1 MGEKGKGQPRQLPL
15 ENLQG
20 KDSEYTPIKLTN
32 RQQNVLNL
40 LKNGRTSV
48 IDVVF
53 ALGYSDPRGYFKVL
67 RNKNIDVKS
76 EWIRKK
82 DVRYKIYWV

>member
-1 MGEKGKGQPRQLPL
+1 MKEEKRATEATPFNQQH
-15 ENLQG
+15 
-20 KDSEYTPIKLTN
+20 KDSEITPIKLTN

-40 LKNGRTSV
+40 LKKGQTSV

-53 ALGYSDPRGYFKVL
+53 ALGYSDPRGYIKVL
-67 RNKNIDVKS
+67 RDKNIDVKS
-76 EWIRKK
+76 EWVRKK

>member
-1 MGEKGKGQPRQLPL
+1 MIEKKRATEATPSKQQHKDT
-15 ENLQG
+15 EN
-20 KDSEYTPIKLTN
+20 THAKLTN

-40 LKNGRTSV
+40 LKKGHTSV

-53 ALGYSDPRGYFKVL
+53 AFGYSDPRGYFKTL
-67 RNKNIDVKS
+67 RTKGVDVKS